1 MGPHKKIA
9 LRRGGAA
16 PGATGRVLVLLAH
29 PALHLSRVN
38 RALIHALDGLE
49 AVTVHDLYEAYPDFD
64 IRVEREKELLL
75 GHSIIVWQHPFYWYS
90 TPAILKE
97 WQDHVLEYGW
107 AYGPGGNALAG
118 KTLLSAISAGGPAN
132 AYTPE
137 GSNRFT
143 MRQLLT
149 PAEQTARLCGMSYL
163 PPFVVHGAR
172 HISDADL
179 TEATATYR
187 KTILSLRDGRLS
199 YEQMDDTM
207 RASNNLLP
215 YARALGEK

>member
-1 MGPHKKIA
+1 MGPQKKIA
-9 LRRGGAA
+9 LRRGGAS

-38 RALIHALDGLE
+38 RALSRSLEGLE
-49 AVTVHDLYEAYPDFD
+49 GVTIHDLYEAYPDFD
-64 IRVEREKELLL
+64 IRVEHEKELLL

-97 WQDHVLEYGW
+97 WQDHVLEYRW
-107 AYGPGGNALAG
+107 AYGPGGHALAG
-118 KTLLSAISAGGPAN
+118 KTLLSAISAGGPAS

-163 PPFVVHGAR
+163 PPFVVHGAN

-179 TEATATYR
+179 NEAVATYR
-187 KTILSLRDGRLS
+187 KTILSLRDGHLS
-199 YEQMDDTM
+199 YERMDDPT
-207 RASNNLLP
+207 RAAENLLP
-215 YARALGEK
+215 YVRSLREP